1 VADGWRSKLMS
12 AYSDNARFDIASGLP
27 VSWLNDNSL
36 QLHEWLKEFLATR
49 WADYQPNTRRTTTQA
64 YVYCLERLVGQ
75 TLTAEDRNSLADFL
89 VGRCP
94 MPKRMSPWATKV
106 PRLGSLE
113 DQAAKIRDLMFLG
126 VNGGRIGRHTGQ
138 RNYNLIRHAID
149 AAVEAKKCAPIDWPT
164 SKQKRR
170 KAATSVKPERALTP
184 AEAARTLEAMT
195 GLFRAVTAV
204 TLYAGLRPGEVWAI
218 TGADVNLKKNEL
230 SVRSAIKGAN
240 NKWGTL
246 AEDCGTT
253 KTEVERV
260 VPLTPQ
266 LAAILS
272 TFQRKGFLFRMPDGT
287 VPAASTWA
295 RALAKAAHQA
305 NTPRL
310 TPYAGRHYFAT
321 QTIKTN
327 SLPEVARAMGTS
339 VEMLVRHYVHTEKVG
354 LDISSLSH
362 QA

>member
-1 VADGWRSKLMS
+1 
-12 AYSDNARFDIASGLP
+12 
-27 VSWLNDNSL
+27 
-36 QLHEWLKEFLATR
+36 
-49 WADYQPNTRRTTTQA
+49 
-64 YVYCLERLVGQ
+64 
-75 TLTAEDRNSLADFL
+75 
-89 VGRCP
+89 
-94 MPKRMSPWATKV
+94 
-106 PRLGSLE
+106 
-113 DQAAKIRDLMFLG
+113 MFLG

-138 RNYNLIRHAID
+138 RNYNLIRHAVD

-184 AEAARTLEAMT
+184 IEAARTLDAMT

-230 SVRSAIKGAN
+230 TVRSAIKGAN

-253 KTEVERV
+253 KTEVDRI
-260 VPLTPQ
+260 VPLTPK
-266 LAAILS
+266 LAAIL
-272 TFQRKGFLFRMPDGT
+272 TPFVKKGFLFRMPDGS

-295 RALAKAAHQA
+295 RALAKAALTA
-305 NTPRL
+305 NAPRL

-321 QTIKTN
+321 QTIKAN
-327 SLPEVARAMGTS
+327 PLPEVARAMGTS
-339 VEMLVRHYVHTEKVG
+339 VEMLVRHYVHSESAG
-354 LDISSLSH
+354 LIVCNVSLDDDVRNDEPRLGPDPH
-362 QA
+362 TL